1 MEELEVGLRI
11 SNNGEQV
18 TQSVK
23 SIKTELREATQ
34 DAINL
39 SRKFG
44 EFSPQALEASQRVA
58 NLKDEIGDFKQRVDA
73 LNPDAKFRA
82 FSTALQGV
90 AGGFAGVQGA
100 IGLFATENKELEKQL
115 LKVQSA
121 LALSEGLNSVLEA
134 KDAFKNLGAVAVNA
148 FNSIK
153 TAIGATGIGL
163 LVVALGTIVANWD
176 AIKASVT
183 GVSEEQENLNRL
195 TEKNVKAQQDKLDEL
210 DSQDAVL
217 KQQGLSE
224 KDILKLKEKQTQ
236 ELIKQQIIQLENAK
250 NNANAE
256 LERTSKA
263 FAKTA
268 SAFSSIAGTAGGLAI
283 AGLIFDPGKTAQRG
297 AETVKAL
304 EKSLNESKNKL
315 ATYQNEITELEKP
328 KPTSQ
333 RVRGTQEEK
342 TFGEKLG
349 AKEFSKVEGAK
360 LEIQLN
366 NELATSKISADEMML
381 QSDAKFTQLSKENS
395 QKRIDDLAKEAEA
408 KDGINQA
415 YFQTLGNFGGLLS
428 QLAGKNK
435 ALAISG
441 VIVEQAGAIGRIIS
455 NTAVANAKAVA
466 ASPTTFGQPFVT
478 INRINAGIGIASSI
492 ASAAKAINQ
501 IKSAG
506 GDNSGGGGN
515 LPTGGGG
522 VSAPIAQG
530 VSVQQTAVTNGV
542 NIKNTDA
549 IKAYV
554 VERDI
559 TDSQDRINKI
569 KAAATFGG

>member
-1 MEELEVGLRI
+1 MEKVVVGFEI
-11 SNNGEQV
+11 NANGDQV

-23 SIKTELREATQ
+23 SIKAELREATQ
-34 DAINL
+34 DAVNL

-44 EFSPQALEASQRVA
+44 EFSPQALEAAQRVA

-148 FNSIK
+148 FNSIR

-263 FAKTA
+263 FATTA
-268 SAFSSIAGTAGGLAI
+268 AAFSGIAGTAGGLAI

-328 KPTSQ
+328 KPTSP

-360 LEIQLN
+360 LEIQAN
-366 NELATSKISADEMML
+366 NELATSKITANEMML
-381 QSDAKFTQLSKENS
+381 QGDALFTQLSIENS
-395 QKRIDDLAKEAEA
+395 KARTEIDKKEFEIKQENVRKYSALIGGFADLA
-408 KDGINQA
+408 GR
-415 YFQTLGNFGGLLS
+415 QTNTG
-428 QLAGKNK
+428 K
-435 ALAISG
+435 ALA
-441 VIVEQAGAIGRIIS
+441 
-455 NTAVANAKAVA
+455 VAEA
-466 ASPTTFGQPFVT
+466 T
-478 INRINAGIGIASSI
+478 INTFLSASQVLSAKSPQFIVNPFLRFTTAGLAIATGLKNVKSI
-492 ASAAKAINQ
+492 LSVKVPN
-501 IKSAG
+501 G
-506 GDNSGGGGN
+506 GGGGN
-515 LPTGGGG
+515 LSGGSLSGGGG
-522 VSAPIAQG
+522 ISAPIAQG

-569 KAAATFGG
+569 KSAATFGG